1 MRSRLVALATRC
13 DKGPYLL
20 NSDLFFA
27 SVKPMPD
34 YRRQAIL
41 NHVAN
46 QRADDQEARKHEVAG
61 NSQSAYGL
69 FLEQPNYWDA
79 GKAKLSI

>member
-1 MRSRLVALATRC
+1 MS
-13 DKGPYLL
+13 
-20 NSDLFFA
+20 
-27 SVKPMPD
+27 
-34 YRRQAIL
+34 Q
-41 NHVAN
+41 N